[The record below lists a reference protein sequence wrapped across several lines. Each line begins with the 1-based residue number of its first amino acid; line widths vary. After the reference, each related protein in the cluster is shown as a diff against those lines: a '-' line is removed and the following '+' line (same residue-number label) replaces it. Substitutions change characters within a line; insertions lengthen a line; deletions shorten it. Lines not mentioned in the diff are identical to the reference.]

1 MREETFNIP
10 FDSLVRRVVPRKGAP
25 YEHTCS
31 KRVYEYVALAIDHQ
45 AGAPFTGESIRD
57 YIMSIPDN
65 GDAPF
70 TQVMV
75 AMAFLKERGCIVPA
89 DKRRHHAASDW
100 VYEDALIEWHALR
113 EGSPGSAAAR
123 GEVV

>member
-25 YEHTCS
+25 YEHTCT
-31 KRVYEYVALAIDHQ
+31 KQVFDDVAFAIEEL
-45 AGAPFTGESIRD
+45 GTGTFTGEEIRAA
-57 YIMSIPDN
+57 I
-65 GDAPF
+65 DAPF

-75 AMAFLKERGCIVPA
+75 AIAFLKERGCIVPA
-89 DKRRHHAASDW
+89 DRRRHHAASTF

-123 GEVV
+123 GEEV